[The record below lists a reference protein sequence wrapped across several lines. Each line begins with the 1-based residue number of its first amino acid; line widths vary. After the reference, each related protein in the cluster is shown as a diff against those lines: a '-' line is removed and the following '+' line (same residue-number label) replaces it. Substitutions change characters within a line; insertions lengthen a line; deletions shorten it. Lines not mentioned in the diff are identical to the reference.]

1 MSIDLTV
8 KIGKLKLKTP
18 FICAS
23 GTFGYGTELKGLADF
38 SSLGAFVTK
47 TITLDARTG
56 NPPPRISEVECGMLN
71 SIGLENPGV
80 DTFIREKLPVIAA
93 LKVPFLVSIGG
104 HEKEQYKDLVRR
116 LDTVGRIKAFEVN
129 LSCPNLRMKKLFSQ
143 SAGHTYELV
152 KILRALTDKTLVVKV
167 TGETDDIVKIAKAVY
182 DAGADAVSLVNTFFG
197 MAIDI
202 ETQKPRLGSVY
213 GGYSG
218 KGIKPLSLYRVWQ
231 VARSIDIPVIGGGGV
246 TSPED
251 AVEFLLAGARAV
263 SVGTVLFNDPAVTAD
278 MVRVLKE
285 YMKKKKI
292 RSLSGFR
299 GLLRQG
305 S

>member
-1 MSIDLTV
+1 MT
-8 KIGKLKLKTP
+8 
-18 FICAS
+18 
-23 GTFGYGTELKGLADF
+23 
-38 SSLGAFVTK
+38 
-47 TITLDARTG
+47 
-56 NPPPRISEVECGMLN
+56 
-71 SIGLENPGV
+71 
-80 DTFIREKLPVIAA
+80 
-93 LKVPFLVSIGG
+93 
-104 HEKEQYKDLVRR
+104 
-116 LDTVGRIKAFEVN
+116 
-129 LSCPNLRMKKLFSQ
+129 KLFSQ

-292 RSLSGFR
+292 RSLSGFK
-299 GLLRQG
+299 GLLRQ
-305 S
+305 